1 MSDKPF
7 LISKNEIPIVV
18 PKRIIIFAG
27 HPDDELISCGVT
39 ILKYH
44 DLGSNISVTIAT
56 TGLGGYARE
65 EQKELI
71 THH

>member
-18 PKRIIIFAG
+18 PKRIKVFAG
-27 HPDDELISCGVT
+27 HLDDELISCGGT

-44 DLGSNISVTIAT
+44 DLGSKIK
-56 TGLGGYARE
+56 LLLL
-65 EQKELI
+65 QQD
-71 THH
+71 